1 MRQFFMFPIFYF
13 DRDRTNSNY
22 MSTPFS
28 MNSLALVKYKDCIV
42 RSLRANVTWVMLLS
56 IKCCS
61 LKIANIAWRLFG
73 IEPMHNHNISCE
85 NSRKVRHG
93 NISTAT
99 LQTWLCYHSQ
109 RENNK
114 TKPKTKTNKKGPGES
129 LPEKKSAATSPFV
142 RIPNNR
148 HTSLLAFTSLFFL
161 WHVPLVP
168 VLT

>member
-1 MRQFFMFPIFYF
+1 
-13 DRDRTNSNY
+13 

-28 MNSLALVKYKDCIV
+28 MNNLALVKYKDCIV
-42 RSLRANVTWVMLLS
+42 RSVRANVTWAMLLS

-114 TKPKTKTNKKGPGES
+114 TKPKTKTNKKGQCEPLSEKNRQQLRFS
-129 LPEKKSAATSPFV
+129 SVFRITDILPYLHLHPYSSYDMSPWC
-142 RIPNNR
+142 
-148 HTSLLAFTSLFFL
+148 LY
-161 WHVPLVP
+161 
-168 VLT
+168 

>member
-28 MNSLALVKYKDCIV
+28 MNSLALVKYKDCIL

-99 LQTWLCYHSQ
+99 LQPGFVITPN
-109 RENNK
+109 EK
-114 TKPKTKTNKKGPGES
+114 TTKQNQKPKPIKKDDVNLYRKKNRQQLRFS
-129 LPEKKSAATSPFV
+129 SVFRITDILPYLHLHPYSSYDMS
-142 RIPNNR
+142 
-148 HTSLLAFTSLFFL
+148 HWCLY
-161 WHVPLVP
+161 
-168 VLT
+168 

>member
-56 IKCCS
+56 IKFCS

-73 IEPMHNHNISCE
+73 IEPMHNQNISCE

-99 LQTWLCYHSQ
+99 LQTWLRYHSQ

-114 TKPKTKTNKKGPGES
+114 TKPKTKTNKKDHVNLYRKKNRQQLRLS
-129 LPEKKSAATSPFV
+129 SVFRITDILPYLHLHAYSSYDM
-142 RIPNNR
+142 
-148 HTSLLAFTSLFFL
+148 SSWCLY
-161 WHVPLVP
+161 
-168 VLT
+168 

>member
-61 LKIANIAWRLFG
+61 LKIVNIAWRLFG

-114 TKPKTKTNKKGPGES
+114 TKPKTKTNKKGPCES
-129 LPEKKSAATSPFV
+129 LPEKNRQQLRLSSVF
-142 RIPNNR
+142 RITDILPYL
-148 HTSLLAFTSLFFL
+148 HLHPYSSYDMFPWCLY
-161 WHVPLVP
+161 
-168 VLT
+168 

>member
-28 MNSLALVKYKDCIV
+28 MNSLALVKYKDCIL

-114 TKPKTKTNKKGPGES
+114 TKPKTKTNKKGQCEP
-129 LPEKKSAATSPFV
+129 LPEKNRQQLRFSSVF
-142 RIPNNR
+142 RITDILPYL
-148 HTSLLAFTSLFFL
+148 HLHPYSSYDMSSWCLY
-161 WHVPLVP
+161 
-168 VLT
+168 

>member
-22 MSTPFS
+22 MPTPFS
-28 MNSLALVKYKDCIV
+28 MNSLALVKYKDWLV
-42 RSLRANVTWVMLLS
+42 RSLGANVTWAMLLS

-73 IEPMHNHNISCE
+73 IEPMHNHNISYE
-85 NSRKVRHG
+85 HSRKIRPG
-93 NISTAT
+93 NISTASLAF
-99 LQTWLCYHSQ
+99 LQTQLRFHSK

-114 TKPKTKTNKKGPGES
+114 TKPKTKTNQKR
-129 LPEKKSAATSPFV
+129 TFFPFV

-161 WHVPLVP
+161 WHVPLVS
-168 VLT
+168 VLTYRLT

>member
-1 MRQFFMFPIFYF
+1 
-13 DRDRTNSNY
+13 

-28 MNSLALVKYKDCIV
+28 MNSLALVQYKDWLV
-42 RSLRANVTWVMLLS
+42 RSLGANVTWVMLLS
-56 IKCCS
+56 IKFCS

-73 IEPMHNHNISCE
+73 IEPMHNHNLSCE

-99 LQTWLCYHSQ
+99 LQTWLRYHSQ

-114 TKPKTKTNKKGPGES
+114 TKPKTKTNKKGRCEP
-129 LPEKKSAATSPFV
+129 LPEKKSAATSLFV

-161 WHVPLVP
+161 WHVLLVP